1 MKAIVY
7 EEFGSADVLELR
19 EARTPDLKHD
29 EVLVRVRAASPN
41 PWDWHFMRGLPY
53 IARLAGA
60 GLRKPNNSV
69 LGSDMAGEVEAV
81 GNEVAR
87 FRPGDEV
94 FGFVRAGGFAE
105 YVSAPEELLALKPAN
120 LSFQQAA
127 TVPLAA
133 LTALQGLRDVG
144 EIQSGQKVLIV
155 GASGGVGT
163 FAVQIAKWFGADVT
177 GVCSTRNL
185 EMVRSIGADSVIDY
199 TREDFTRSGQKYDLV
214 FQLAGTASPSAC
226 RRVLTPRGRL
236 VLSSGDSPGRFIGPV
251 DRILKAV
258 LLSLFIGQTLSPLDT
273 KPSSKDLQFLRELIE
288 AGSIT
293 PVIDR
298 TYPLS
303 EAADAIRYLETGRAR
318 GKVVISVSAAPTT
331 SKAAPWKP
339 RAQTPPKNT

>member
-1 MKAIVY
+1 MAAMEGGMKAITY
-7 EEFGSADVLELR
+7 EEFGSPDVLELR
-19 EARTPDLKHD
+19 EVPKPEVEHD
-29 EVLVRVRAASPN
+29 KVLVRVRAASPN

-81 GNEVAR
+81 GNEVTR

-163 FAVQIAKWFGADVT
+163 FAVQIAKGFGADVT

-185 EMVRSIGADSVIDY
+185 EMV
-199 TREDFTRSGQKYDLV
+199 L
-214 FQLAGTASPSAC
+214 
-226 RRVLTPRGRL
+226 
-236 VLSSGDSPGRFIGPV
+236 
-251 DRILKAV
+251 
-258 LLSLFIGQTLSPLDT
+258 
-273 KPSSKDLQFLRELIE
+273 
-288 AGSIT
+288 
-293 PVIDR
+293 
-298 TYPLS
+298 
-303 EAADAIRYLETGRAR
+303 
-318 GKVVISVSAAPTT
+318 
-331 SKAAPWKP
+331 
-339 RAQTPPKNT
+339 